1 MLGQLSN
8 PGDPHARH
16 ASTPAELVR
25 MNAAKRCG
33 VPLLCWRDDE
43 RELQIFALHPG
54 EYSIGRRPTMSVV
67 IGWDAKVSALHAKLQ
82 STGGEW
88 VISDDGL
95 STNGTWVNGE
105 LICENTRLRDMDVIR
120 IGTCLLAFHA
130 AVAGVDVATTV
141 LEEADEL
148 LPEFDDTDRA
158 VLIELCR
165 DYLESGLPQPVETN
179 VIARTLYLSENTIKK
194 RLGKM
199 YERCGIDP
207 ADELPRGRK
216 RAELMKLV
224 VRHGIVSPRDYEPG
238 RARGQS

>member
-1 MLGQLSN
+1 MSDELPN
-8 PGDPHARH
+8 PENPHARH

-25 MNAAKRCG
+25 MNAAKRRG
-33 VPLLCWRDDE
+33 VPLLSWRDDK
-43 RELQIFALHPG
+43 RELRVFALNSG

-67 IGWDAKVSALHAKLQ
+67 IGWDAKVSALHAKVEC
-82 STGGEW
+82 TGGEW

-105 LICENTRLRDMDVIR
+105 LISENTRLRDMDVIR
-120 IGTCLLAFHA
+120 IGTCLLAFHG
-130 AVAGVDVATTV
+130 AVSGRDFATTV

-148 LPEFDDTDRA
+148 MPEFDDTDRE

-165 DYLESGLPQPVETN
+165 DYLEKGLPRAVETN

-207 ADELPRGRK
+207 DDELPRGQK

-224 VRHGIVSPRDYEPG
+224 VGHGIVSSRDCDHRRAPG
-238 RARGQS
+238 